1 MGDLFDRFS
10 SPFSVSAG
18 SESEAPAAAPTPTP
32 APEPEPEPA
41 VEPTVSESAPTE
53 ARKSAARKPRSAAKS
68 RSAAASSALSKA
80 TVQRVFAIERRLDD
94 ASPDA
99 KQIAAGLLRVKQA
112 DDAASMIVALDDAE
126 AVASAKQVVSE
137 AAGLAG
143 LDDLKFAVSVAGK
156 SHADRKALWDLASG
170 VADSVPSGKFP
181 QADLS
186 REVTMLREVL
196 SAGVAD
202 RLAGVL
208 DLLA

>member
-18 SESEAPAAAPTPTP
+18 SESEAPAP
-32 APEPEPEPA
+32 APVPALEPEPA
-41 VEPTVSESAPTE
+41 VEPMVNEPVPTE
-53 ARKSAARKPRSAAKS
+53 ARKPTRKPRAAKS
-68 RSAAASSALSKA
+68 RSAASSALSKA
-80 TVQRVFAIERRLDD
+80 AVQRVFAIERRLDD
-94 ASPDA
+94 ASAEA
-99 KQIAAGLLRVKQA
+99 KRITADLLRLKQA
-112 DDAASMIVALDDAE
+112 DDAVSMIVALDDAE

-186 REVTMLREVL
+186 REVTMLRGVL

>member
-1 MGDLFDRFS
+1 MADLFDRFS
-10 SPFSVSAG
+10 SPFNVNAG
-18 SESEAPAAAPTPTP
+18 SEPEATAPAPASVPT
-32 APEPEPEPA
+32 PEPEPA
-41 VEPTVSESAPTE
+41 VEPMVVEAASTE
-53 ARKSAARKPRSAAKS
+53 DRRPAVRKPRAAAKS
-68 RSAAASSALSKA
+68 RSVASPSLSKA

-94 ASPDA
+94 ASAEA
-99 KQIAAGLLRVKQA
+99 KRITADLLRVKQA
-112 DDAASMIVALDDAE
+112 DDAVGMIVALDDAE

-208 DLLA
+208 DLLV

>member
-18 SESEAPAAAPTPTP
+18 SESESPAPAPTPV
-32 APEPEPEPA
+32 PEPEPA
-41 VEPTVSESAPTE
+41 VEPTVSEPVPTE

-68 RSAAASSALSKA
+68 RSAASSALSKA
-80 TVQRVFAIERRLDD
+80 TVQRVFAIERRLDG
-94 ASPDA
+94 ASAEA
-99 KQIAAGLLRVKQA
+99 KQIVAGLLRVKQA
-112 DDAASMIVALDDAE
+112 DDAISMIVALDDAE
-126 AVASAKQVVSE
+126 AVASARQVVGE
-137 AAGLAG
+137 AAELAG

-186 REVTMLREVL
+186 REVTMLRGVL

>member
-10 SPFSVSAG
+10 SPFNVSAG
-18 SESEAPAAAPTPTP
+18 SESESPAPTP
-32 APEPEPEPA
+32 EPVQV
-41 VEPTVSESAPTE
+41 VESTVSEADLTE
-53 ARKSAARKPRSAAKS
+53 ARRSAARKPRSAAKS
-68 RSAAASSALSKA
+68 RSSSSLSKA

-112 DDAASMIVALDDAE
+112 DDAVSMIVGLDDAE
-126 AVASAKQVVSE
+126 AVASAKQVVGE

-156 SHADRKALWDLASG
+156 SHAERKALWDLASK
-170 VADSVPSGKFP
+170 VADSVPGGKFP

>member
-18 SESEAPAAAPTPTP
+18 SESESPAAAPTP
-32 APEPEPEPA
+32 APEPEPA
-41 VEPTVSESAPTE
+41 VEPTVSEPAPTE
-53 ARKSAARKPRSAAKS
+53 ARRSAARKPRSAAKS
-68 RSAAASSALSKA
+68 RSAASSSLSKA
-80 TVQRVFAIERRLDD
+80 TVQRVFSIEHRLDD
-94 ASPDA
+94 ASAEA
-99 KQIAAGLLRVKQA
+99 KRITADLLRVKQA
-112 DDAASMIVALDDAE
+112 DDAVSMIVALDDAE
-126 AVASAKQVVSE
+126 AVASARQVVGE

>member
-18 SESEAPAAAPTPTP
+18 SESESPAAAPTP
-32 APEPEPEPA
+32 APEPEPA
-41 VEPTVSESAPTE
+41 VEPTVSEPAPTE
-53 ARKSAARKPRSAAKS
+53 ARRSAARKPRSAAKS
-68 RSAAASSALSKA
+68 RSAASSSLSKA
-80 TVQRVFAIERRLDD
+80 TVQRVFSIEHRLDD
-94 ASPDA
+94 ASAEA
-99 KQIAAGLLRVKQA
+99 KRITADLLRVKQA
-112 DDAASMIVALDDAE
+112 DDAVSMIVALDDAE
-126 AVASAKQVVSE
+126 AVASARQVVGE

-196 SAGVAD
+196 PAGVAD

>member
-18 SESEAPAAAPTPTP
+18 SESESPAPTP
-32 APEPEPEPA
+32 EPVQV
-41 VEPTVSESAPTE
+41 VESTVSEPAPTE
-53 ARKSAARKPRSAAKS
+53 ARRSAARKPRSAAKS
-68 RSAAASSALSKA
+68 RSVASSSLSKA

-94 ASPDA
+94 ASAEA
-99 KQIAAGLLRVKQA
+99 KRITADLLRVKQA
-112 DDAASMIVALDDAE
+112 DDAVSMIVALDDAE

-208 DLLA
+208 DLLV

>member
-18 SESEAPAAAPTPTP
+18 SESEAPAAAPTP

-41 VEPTVSESAPTE
+41 VEPTVSEPAPTE
-53 ARKSAARKPRSAAKS
+53 ARRSAERKPRSAAKS
-68 RSAAASSALSKA
+68 RSAASSSLSKA

-94 ASPDA
+94 ASAEA
-99 KQIAAGLLRVKQA
+99 KRITADLLRVKQA
-112 DDAASMIVALDDAE
+112 DDAVSMIVALDDAE

-170 VADSVPSGKFP
+170 VADSVPGGKFP

>member
-1 MGDLFDRFS
+1 MADLFDRFS
-10 SPFSVSAG
+10 SPFSASAG
-18 SESEAPAAAPTPTP
+18 SESESPALAPAPTP
-32 APEPEPEPA
+32 EPVQV
-41 VEPTVSESAPTE
+41 VESTVSEADPTE
-53 ARKSAARKPRSAAKS
+53 ARRSAARKPRSAAKS
-68 RSAAASSALSKA
+68 RSSSSLSKA

-112 DDAASMIVALDDAE
+112 DDAISMIVALDDAE

-143 LDDLKFAVSVAGK
+143 LDDLKFAVSVAGR

-202 RLAGVL
+202 RFAGVL

>member
-10 SPFSVSAG
+10 SPFSASAG
-18 SESEAPAAAPTPTP
+18 SESESPALAPAPTP
-32 APEPEPEPA
+32 EPVQV
-41 VEPTVSESAPTE
+41 VESTVSEADPTE
-53 ARKSAARKPRSAAKS
+53 ARRSAARKPRSAAKS
-68 RSAAASSALSKA
+68 RSSSSLSKA
-80 TVQRVFAIERRLDD
+80 AVQRVFAIERRLDD
-94 ASPDA
+94 ASAEA
-99 KQIAAGLLRVKQA
+99 KRITADLLRVKQA
-112 DDAASMIVALDDAE
+112 DDAVGMIVALDDAE

-208 DLLA
+208 DLLV

>member
-18 SESEAPAAAPTPTP
+18 SESEAPAP
-32 APEPEPEPA
+32 APVPALEPEPA
-41 VEPTVSESAPTE
+41 VESMVNEPVPTE
-53 ARKSAARKPRSAAKS
+53 ARKPTRKPRAAKS
-68 RSAAASSALSKA
+68 RSAASSSLSKA
-80 TVQRVFAIERRLDD
+80 AVQRVFAIERRLDD
-94 ASPDA
+94 ASAEA
-99 KQIAAGLLRVKQA
+99 KRITADLLRLKQA
-112 DDAASMIVALDDAE
+112 DDAVSMIVALDDAE

-186 REVTMLREVL
+186 REVTMLRGVL

-208 DLLA
+208 DLLV

>member
-18 SESEAPAAAPTPTP
+18 SESEFPAAAPTP
-32 APEPEPEPA
+32 APEPEPA
-41 VEPTVSESAPTE
+41 VEPTVSEPAPTE
-53 ARKSAARKPRSAAKS
+53 AGKSAARKSRAAAKS
-68 RSAAASSALSKA
+68 RSVASPSLSKA

-94 ASPDA
+94 ASAEA
-99 KQIAAGLLRVKQA
+99 KRITADLLRVKQA
-112 DDAASMIVALDDAE
+112 DDAVGMIVALDDAE

-156 SHADRKALWDLASG
+156 SHAERKALWDLASK
-170 VADSVPSGKFP
+170 VADSVPGGKFP
-181 QADLS
+181 QADVA

-196 SAGVAD
+196 SASVAG
-202 RLAGVL
+202 RLSGVL

>member
-10 SPFSVSAG
+10 SPFSVSVG
-18 SESEAPAAAPTPTP
+18 SESEAPAAAPTPAP
-32 APEPEPEPA
+32 APEPEPA
-41 VEPTVSESAPTE
+41 VEPTVSEPAPTE
-53 ARKSAARKPRSAAKS
+53 ARRSAARKPRAAKS
-68 RSAAASSALSKA
+68 GSAASSSLSKA

-94 ASPDA
+94 ASAEA
-99 KQIAAGLLRVKQA
+99 KRITADLLRVKQA
-112 DDAASMIVALDDAE
+112 DDAVSMIVALDDAE
-126 AVASAKQVVSE
+126 AVAFAKQVVSE

-170 VADSVPSGKFP
+170 VADSVPGGKFP

>member
-1 MGDLFDRFS
+1 MADLFDRFS

-18 SESEAPAAAPTPTP
+18 SESEAPVPAPTPTP
-32 APEPEPEPA
+32 VPEPEPA
-41 VEPTVSESAPTE
+41 VEPTVSEPVPTE

-68 RSAAASSALSKA
+68 RSAASSSLSKA

-94 ASPDA
+94 ASAEA
-99 KQIAAGLLRVKQA
+99 KQIVAGLLRVKQA
-112 DDAASMIVALDDAE
+112 DDAISMIVALDDAE

>member
-18 SESEAPAAAPTPTP
+18 SESESPAAAPTP
-32 APEPEPEPA
+32 APEPEPA
-41 VEPTVSESAPTE
+41 VELTVSEPAPTE
-53 ARKSAARKPRSAAKS
+53 ARRSAARKPRSAAKS
-68 RSAAASSALSKA
+68 RSAASSSLSKA

-112 DDAASMIVALDDAE
+112 DDAVSMIVALDDAE

-208 DLLA
+208 DLLV

>member
-18 SESEAPAAAPTPTP
+18 SESEFPAAAPTP
-32 APEPEPEPA
+32 APEPEPA
-41 VEPTVSESAPTE
+41 VEPTVSEPAPTE
-53 ARKSAARKPRSAAKS
+53 AGKSAARKPRAAAKS
-68 RSAAASSALSKA
+68 RSVASPSLSKA

-94 ASPDA
+94 ASAEA
-99 KQIAAGLLRVKQA
+99 KRITADLLRVKQA
-112 DDAASMIVALDDAE
+112 DDAVGMIVALDDAE

-208 DLLA
+208 DLLV

>member
-18 SESEAPAAAPTPTP
+18 SESESPAAAPTP
-32 APEPEPEPA
+32 APEPEPA
-41 VEPTVSESAPTE
+41 VEPTVSEPAPTE
-53 ARKSAARKPRSAAKS
+53 ARRSAARKPRSAAKS
-68 RSAAASSALSKA
+68 RSAASSSLSKA
-80 TVQRVFAIERRLDD
+80 TVQRVFSIEHRLDD
-94 ASPDA
+94 ASAEA
-99 KQIAAGLLRVKQA
+99 KRITADLLRVKQA
-112 DDAASMIVALDDAE
+112 DDAVSMIVALDDAE
-126 AVASAKQVVSE
+126 AAASAKQVVSE

-208 DLLA
+208 DLLV

>member
-18 SESEAPAAAPTPTP
+18 SESESPAAAPTP
-32 APEPEPEPA
+32 APEPEPA
-41 VEPTVSESAPTE
+41 VELTVSEPAPTE
-53 ARKSAARKPRSAAKS
+53 ARRSAARKPRSAAKS
-68 RSAAASSALSKA
+68 RSAASSSLSKA
-80 TVQRVFAIERRLDD
+80 TVQRVFSIEHRLDD
-94 ASPDA
+94 ASAEA
-99 KQIAAGLLRVKQA
+99 KRITADLLRVKQA
-112 DDAASMIVALDDAE
+112 DDAVSMIVALDDAE
-126 AVASAKQVVSE
+126 AVASARQVVGE

>member
-10 SPFSVSAG
+10 SPFNVNAG
-18 SESEAPAAAPTPTP
+18 SEPEATAPAPVP
-32 APEPEPEPA
+32 ALEPEPA
-41 VEPTVSESAPTE
+41 VESMVNEPVPTE
-53 ARKSAARKPRSAAKS
+53 ARKPTRKPRAAKS
-68 RSAAASSALSKA
+68 RSAASSSLSKA

-94 ASPDA
+94 ASAEA
-99 KQIAAGLLRVKQA
+99 KRITADLLRLKQA
-112 DDAASMIVALDDAE
+112 DDAVSMIVALDDAE

-186 REVTMLREVL
+186 REVTMLRGVL

>member
-18 SESEAPAAAPTPTP
+18 SESEAPAAGPTPTP

-53 ARKSAARKPRSAAKS
+53 ARKSAARKP

-112 DDAASMIVALDDAE
+112 DDAVSMIVALDDAE

>member
-18 SESEAPAAAPTPTP
+18 SESESPAAAPTP
-32 APEPEPEPA
+32 APEPEPA
-41 VEPTVSESAPTE
+41 VEPMVVEAASTE
-53 ARKSAARKPRSAAKS
+53 GRRPAVRKPRSAGKS
-68 RSAAASSALSKA
+68 KAVAASLSKSI
-80 TVQRVFAIERRLDD
+80 VQRVFSIEHRLDD
-94 ASPDA
+94 ASAEA
-99 KQIAAGLLRVKQA
+99 KRITADLLRVKQA
-112 DDAASMIVALDDAE
+112 DDAVSMIVALDDAE

-208 DLLA
+208 DLLV

>member
-18 SESEAPAAAPTPTP
+18 SESESPAAAPTP
-32 APEPEPEPA
+32 APEPEPA
-41 VEPTVSESAPTE
+41 VEPTVSEPAPTE
-53 ARKSAARKPRSAAKS
+53 ARREESTPRKPRSAAKS
-68 RSAAASSALSKA
+68 RSAASSSLSKA
-80 TVQRVFAIERRLDD
+80 TVQRVFSIEHRLDD
-94 ASPDA
+94 ASAEA
-99 KQIAAGLLRVKQA
+99 KRITADLLRVKQA
-112 DDAASMIVALDDAE
+112 DDAVSMIVALDDAE

-208 DLLA
+208 DLLV

>member
-18 SESEAPAAAPTPTP
+18 SESESPAPAPTPV
-32 APEPEPEPA
+32 PEPEPA
-41 VEPTVSESAPTE
+41 VEPTVSEPVPTE

-68 RSAAASSALSKA
+68 RSAASSSLSKA
-80 TVQRVFAIERRLDD
+80 TVQRVFAIERRLDG
-94 ASPDA
+94 ASAEA
-99 KQIAAGLLRVKQA
+99 KQIVAGLLRVKQA
-112 DDAASMIVALDDAE
+112 DDAISMIVALDDAE
-126 AVASAKQVVSE
+126 AVVSAKQVVSE

-156 SHADRKALWDLASG
+156 SHADRKALWDLASS

-186 REVTMLREVL
+186 REVTMLRGVL